1 MKRLLC
7 SIAVLFALS
16 AGADTALR
24 VVPVSGAPAS
34 FRCGDRCKFRADLVP
49 AAPLRLRIFR
59 GTKAEL
65 MNTGVD
71 PRYVGTTGCV
81 EYFST
86 IIRAPFP
93 RRPQNVLDLRFY
105 FRTSW
110 LNGNRDGQFVFVV
123 ERDDQPNGPQ
133 LEERPPMLRL
143 PAQFVAQYFRAG
155 VDVTVKAPTFA
166 AAAPATR
173 SRARNGHETAAMMA
187 DGGGAESSRAG
198 QPAAA
203 VAVVRTPTTAAEN
216 DCLTVQFDS
225 QPVTIQHRADE
236 KKLRRKDPLQLADQR
251 R

>member
-1 MKRLLC
+1 MKHVLC
-7 SIAVLFALS
+7 FIAAVLFACN
-16 AGADTALR
+16 AAAETPLR
-24 VVPVSGAPAS
+24 VVPVSGTPVP

-49 AAPLRLRIFR
+49 ATPLRLRIFR
-59 GTKAEL
+59 GTKSEL
-65 MNTGVD
+65 MSTGVD
-71 PRYVGTTGCV
+71 PRYVGVTGCV

-143 PAQFVAQYFRAG
+143 PARFVAQYFRAG
-155 VDVTVKAPTFA
+155 VDVTVKAPTFV
-166 AAAPATR
+166 AAPATR
-173 SRARNGHETAAMMA
+173 SRARNGHETAAMMT
-187 DGGGAESSRAG
+187 DGGSENTGRD
-198 QPAAA
+198 QPTA

-216 DCLTVQFDS
+216 DCLTVQFDQ
-225 QPVTIQHRADE
+225 QPVTIQHHAEE